1 MTEKNRNQTPENRF
15 GYSHDVGT
23 IAAQFRIGVKMVGE
37 AESEAHRRESGKIYW
52 QKTCYLS
59 RRKPIV
65 S

>member
-1 MTEKNRNQTPENRF
+1 MTESRF

-23 IAAQFRIGVKMVGE
+23 IAAQYRNAVKMVGE
-37 AESEAHRRESGKIYW
+37 AESEAHLRESGKIYW

-59 RRKPIV
+59 SRKPIV